1 MIARLFVLGGEG
13 HLHAIIDRVSG
24 LSDETVADN
33 LGQVL
38 RNFQGRHEN
47 IAKIFEAHF
56 QMVADLVGWQ
66 GDLSGERRLLVGS
79 YFTMEYS
86 IEAAALFNPSIVG
99 HPDQSGL
106 PEGSLRFIMSLRA
119 TGEGH
124 LSSVVFRTGTL
135 DHDNRVLVDPAT
147 RFSSALQRA
156 PDQHYLRPL
165 FRKKLDEMA
174 ANASTAD
181 RVLDPLP
188 EQFTYAQLKEAVAHA
203 RRADYKP
210 PFFAET
216 VESIFWLARSNY
228 QLKLAPDAD
237 VSEIVLFPQSDNEAR
252 GIEDLRLVRFID
264 DDGTVSYFGT
274 YTAYNGFRNL
284 PMLMETKDFRTIE
297 IHTLNGAC
305 ARDKGLALFPR
316 RVGGHYVMC
325 SRIDGHSLY
334 IMYSDYVHF
343 WESAERL
350 AVPLY
355 PWEMMLMGNCGSP
368 LETEAGWLLI
378 THGVGPMR
386 RYCIGAMLL
395 ELDDPLKVIG
405 RLREPLLAPSEAER
419 EGYVPNVVYSC
430 GSVLHNGR
438 LYIPYAMSDTATS
451 MASVDADDLINRLL
465 DSPA

>member
-1 MIARLFVLGGEG
+1 
-13 HLHAIIDRVSG
+13 
-24 LSDETVADN
+24 
-33 LGQVL
+33 
-38 RNFQGRHEN
+38 
-47 IAKIFEAHF
+47 
-56 QMVADLVGWQ
+56 
-66 GDLSGERRLLVGS
+66 
-79 YFTMEYS
+79 
-86 IEAAALFNPSIVG
+86 
-99 HPDQSGL
+99 
-106 PEGSLRFIMSLRA
+106 
-119 TGEGH
+119 
-124 LSSVVFRTGTL
+124 
-135 DHDNRVLVDPAT
+135 
-147 RFSSALQRA
+147 
-156 PDQHYLRPL
+156 
-165 FRKKLDEMA
+165 
-174 ANASTAD
+174 
-181 RVLDPLP
+181 
-188 EQFTYAQLKEAVAHA
+188 
-203 RRADYKP
+203 
-210 PFFAET
+210 
-216 VESIFWLARSNY
+216 
-228 QLKLAPDAD
+228 
-237 VSEIVLFPQSDNEAR
+237 
-252 GIEDLRLVRFID
+252 
-264 DDGTVSYFGT
+264 VSYFGT

-297 IHTLNGAC
+297 IHTLNGPC

-386 RYCIGAMLL
+386 RYCVGAMLL

-430 GSVLHNGR
+430 GSVIHNGR

-451 MASVDADDLINRLL
+451 VASVDADNLINRLL